1 MFGLRKIGRLAE
13 EGLTVASKISG
24 DNDEPIADI
33 NIVPF
38 VDIILVVLI
47 IFMVTT
53 PLIMKPSINVSL
65 PKAGTGDETTPSE
78 LSISITADGSLSLN
92 GKPSDEPAIGAYAKE
107 LVGKKPDVQAIISA
121 DKEVQHGKVVAIIDA
136 VKSGGV
142 KKFAITID
150 KK

>member
-1 MFGLRKIGRLAE
+1 
-13 EGLTVASKISG
+13 VASKISG

-53 PLIMKPSINVSL
+53 PFIMKPSINVNL

-78 LSISITADGSLSLN
+78 LAIAIASTGALALN
-92 GKPSDEPAIGAYAKE
+92 GKPTDEAAITAYSTQLAAQR
-107 LVGKKPDVQAIISA
+107 PDVQAIISA
-121 DKEVQHGKVVAIIDA
+121 DKEVQHGKVVSIIDA

-142 KKFAITID
+142 KRFAITID

>member
-1 MFGLRKIGRLAE
+1 M
-13 EGLTVASKISG
+13 ASKTT

-53 PLIMKPSINVSL
+53 PFIMKPSININL
-65 PKAGTGDETTPSE
+65 PKAGSGDDTTPSE
-78 LSISITADGSLSLN
+78 LSVSISADGKVSLN
-92 GKPSDEPAIGAYAKE
+92 GKPSDEAAINAYSKGLAA
-107 LVGKKPDVQAIISA
+107 KKPDVQAIISA
-121 DKEVQHGKVVAIIDA
+121 DKDTTHGRVVSVIDA
-136 VKSGGV
+136 IKSGGV

>member
-1 MFGLRKIGRLAE
+1 M
-13 EGLTVASKISG
+13 ASKISG

-53 PLIMKPSINVSL
+53 PFIMKPSINISL
-65 PKAGTGDETTPSE
+65 PKAGSGDDTTPSE
-78 LSISITADGSLSLN
+78 LTITIGTGETLAMN
-92 GKPSDEPAIGAYAKE
+92 GKPASIEEISQYARGLAEKR
-107 LVGKKPDVQAIISA
+107 PDVQAIISA
-121 DKEVQHGKVVAIIDA
+121 DKEVAHGRVVSVIDA
-136 VKSGGV
+136 VKTGGV

-150 KK
+150 RAAQ

>member
-1 MFGLRKIGRLAE
+1 MGA
-13 EGLTVASKISG
+13 KISG
-24 DNDEPIADI
+24 DDDEPIADI

-38 VDIILVVLI
+38 VDIILVTLI

-53 PLIMKPSINVSL
+53 PFIMKPSININL
-65 PKAGTGDETTPSE
+65 PKAGSGDDTTPSE
-78 LSISITADGSLSLN
+78 LTISITADGKVSLN
-92 GKPSDEPAIGAYAKE
+92 GKPSDEASITAYSHDLAA
-107 LVGKKPDVQAIISA
+107 KKPDVQAIVSA
-121 DKEVQHGKVVAIIDA
+121 DKETTHGRVVSIIDA

>member
-1 MFGLRKIGRLAE
+1 MA
-13 EGLTVASKISG
+13 AKISG
-24 DNDEPIADI
+24 EDDEPISDI

-53 PLIMKPSINVSL
+53 PFIMKPSINVNL
-65 PKAGTGDETTPSE
+65 PKAGSGDESTPSE
-78 LSISITADGSLSLN
+78 LTISITQDGSVSLN
-92 GKPSDEPAIGAYAKE
+92 GKASDEAAITSYSKDLAA
-107 LVGKKPDVQAIISA
+107 KKPEVQAIISA
-121 DKEVQHGKVVAIIDA
+121 DKEVPHGRVVGIIDA

>member
-1 MFGLRKIGRLAE
+1 M
-13 EGLTVASKISG
+13 ASKITGS
-24 DNDEPIADI
+24 DDEPIADI

-53 PLIMKPSINVSL
+53 PFIMKPSININL
-65 PKAGTGDETTPSE
+65 PKAGSGEDTTPSE
-78 LSISITADGSLSLN
+78 LTLSISADGKVVLN
-92 GKPSDEPAIGAYAKE
+92 GKPTDEAAITAYSHE
-107 LVGKKPDVQAIISA
+107 LAVKKPEVQAIISA
-121 DKEVQHGKVVAIIDA
+121 DKNVTHGRVVGIIDA